1 MGRIQGGREDPE
13 RWGRIQG
20 GGEDPGVEGGK
31 V

>member
-1 MGRIQGGREDPE
+1 VGRIQGGREDPE